1 VVSGVRPEFYFDFG
15 SPNAYFAYRV
25 LPAIEARTGAR
36 FVHVPVLLGGIFK
49 ATNNQSPV
57 QAFAHVPSKLAYEQL
72 EMRRFIARHGL
83 GEFQMNPHFPVNTLL
98 IMRGAVAA
106 DLDGALAAYEDAVFR
121 HMWAEPKKMDDP
133 EVVRSA
139 LAASGLDGA
148 RLLARTQDADVK
160 QALLAATERAVA
172 RGVFGLPAFFV
183 GDEMYF
189 GKDRLRDV
197 EDEIVRVRRG

>member
-1 VVSGVRPEFYFDFG
+1 VTAPVPLEFLFDFG
-15 SPNAYFAYRV
+15 SPNAYLAYRV
-25 LPAIEARTGAR
+25 LPALEQRIGKR

-57 QAFAHVPSKLAYEQL
+57 QAYAHIPAKLAYEHL
-72 EMRRFIARHGL
+72 EMERFIARHGL

-106 DLDGALAAYEDAVFR
+106 GLDGKLPAYQAAVMR

-133 EVVRSA
+133 AVVRAA
-139 LAASGLDGA
+139 LDASGLDGE
-148 RLLARTQDADVK
+148 RLLARTQDPDVK
-160 QALLAATERAVA
+160 QTLLANTERAVA
-172 RGVFGLPAFFV
+172 RGVFGLPTFFV
-183 GDEMYF
+183 GDAMYF

-197 EDEIVRVRRG
+197 EDAIVRG